1 MRFLP
6 YGNKSTPSR
15 RPNRALTSEVTS
27 KGNKGGDSRQ
37 IRQRQIR
44 RIILIFK
51 RVLAFSLP
59 PSPSSVCLLTLN
71 GFIQVV
77 DQTLKSASPTI
88 SSADDFESLIAQM
101 LLEQY
106 LKEDFHFTAYSTIS
120 YLIPGPRANWLR
132 RGGSGSGANNNNNKF
147 FINLKTKSKKSAASH
162 SAIVPAAVEKA
173 KETLAPAPSS
183 AGTKNHVKIKK
194 TGQEKRS
201 SGVSKKGVSNGV
213 SNGANSKAPKAP
225 EIEESNF
232 VLLDSDSD

>member
-1 MRFLP
+1 M
-6 YGNKSTPSR
+6 
-15 RPNRALTSEVTS
+15 
-27 KGNKGGDSRQ
+27 
-37 IRQRQIR
+37 
-44 RIILIFK
+44 
-51 RVLAFSLP
+51 
-59 PSPSSVCLLTLN
+59 
-71 GFIQVV
+71 
-77 DQTLKSASPTI
+77 KSASPTI

-132 RGGSGSGANNNNNKF
+132 RSGGSGAHNNNKF

-194 TGQEKRS
+194 TGQDKKA

-225 EIEESNF
+225 EIEEANF